1 MRIDNFQVDNA
12 YWVWSFQGRLIRKHS
27 LDRFCQ
33 LLWRP
38 RPPSLLSEEK
48 IKEIKK
54 NLSKYS
60 TQFEH
65 KDRVALSKVSK
76 EQLEKRRKML
86 SDFQSYRKKNEQLYN
101 SNRNKRDQ
109 LRNEGKDIMESNDY
123 EEETIEFFV
132 KEEVFLEDNPSRAG
146 LQLKYAGLH

>member
-1 MRIDNFQVDNA
+1 M
-12 YWVWSFQGRLIRKHS
+12 IRKHS

-132 KEEVFLEDNPSRAG
+132 KEEVFLEDN
-146 LQLKYAGLH
+146 